1 MKQRN
6 TGTLSQKM
14 IPVKGKQILKQLKYS
29 DQNETRK
36 SQSTGSKEKQNGP
49 KINPI

>member
-1 MKQRN
+1 
-6 TGTLSQKM
+6 M
-14 IPVKGKQILKQLKYS
+14 IPVKGKQILKDLKYS

-36 SQSTGSKEKQNGP
+36 SQIKILQLCNGSKEKQNGP